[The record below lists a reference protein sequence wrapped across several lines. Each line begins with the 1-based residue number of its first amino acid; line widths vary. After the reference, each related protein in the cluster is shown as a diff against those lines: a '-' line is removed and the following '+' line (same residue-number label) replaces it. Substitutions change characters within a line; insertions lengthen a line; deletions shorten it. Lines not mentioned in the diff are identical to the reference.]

1 MKEKIQ
7 KLLTKYKS
15 MPTPLKSS
23 LWYTICNFFNK
34 GIALLS
40 LPIFTRILS
49 QEEYGTYT
57 IFQSWY
63 SIFVIF
69 ASLNIYMSS
78 YSKGLLIYKDD
89 RQRFTSSLLG
99 LTTTIT
105 MFLGIIYVSF
115 MDYWTSIIKLSPILM
130 GAMFLELLF
139 VPAYEF
145 WAARERFDFKY
156 IKYVIVSI
164 ALSILTVAG
173 AAVAVLL
180 TSYKVEAKIYTEVII
195 KCVFFIFLFVMLIC
209 NGKCFFNKKYWKYAL
224 IFNLPLIPHYLSTF
238 ILNQADRIMIGNL
251 VGNAEAGMYGV
262 AYSISNLMFLLVNA
276 INFSL
281 VPYIYKK
288 INNNEYE
295 AIKKNT
301 GPLFFIVSLLCVIT
315 MLFAPEVVF
324 IFGGDKYMDAK
335 WVIPSVSASVY
346 FIFLYSMFSNL
357 EYYYKKTWQISV
369 ASIICAGL
377 NIGLNYVFIPKFGYY
392 AAGYTTLV
400 SYVLLAL
407 CHFAMYKWV
416 LKKEIKTIKNLY
428 NMYFLFFSS
437 LFVLVSM
444 FFIIFTYNYIYI
456 RYSLIVVI
464 LILGIIFRKKIIT
477 LIKNIMVK

>member
-1 MKEKIQ
+1 
-7 KLLTKYKS
+7 